1 MIDKKQLQALKELQ
15 EKLQRKG
22 VSMNTWGKTEEHTA
36 RNPMFDKQV
45 EVWVQVKDLLEV
57 QVKKDQD
64 KIIELQEMID
74 RLKHGGGR

>member
-15 EKLQRKG
+15 EKLNKKG

-36 RNPMFDKQV
+36 KNPMLDKQV
-45 EVWVQVKDLLEV
+45 DMWDQVKGILEE
-57 QVKKDQD
+57 QVKKDQE
-64 KIIELQEMID
+64 KIIELQEMVD